1 MMKLLIILFASPFCL
16 QLRGALLLL
25 PPRRL
30 LLIKLCSS

>member
-1 MMKLLIILFASPFCL
+1 MKPLMIMLASLFCL

-30 LLIKLCSS
+30 LLIKACST